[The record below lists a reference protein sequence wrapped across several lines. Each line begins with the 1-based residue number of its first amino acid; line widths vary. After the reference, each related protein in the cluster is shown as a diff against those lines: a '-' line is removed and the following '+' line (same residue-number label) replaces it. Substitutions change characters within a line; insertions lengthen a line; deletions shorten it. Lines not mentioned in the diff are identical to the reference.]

1 MDILLSENFY
11 YIVIIVLF
19 HGLSVSWCL
28 HGGTICETPEEI
40 HGLENKSIALL
51 NLFAFFSFKPL
62 FGPILL

>member
-1 MDILLSENFY
+1 MGFQ
-11 YIVIIVLF
+11 
-19 HGLSVSWCL
+19 CL
-28 HGGTICETPEEI
+28 GVCMGETICETPEEI